1 MIKVKKEGI
10 LLEKTALD
18 FENDGVLNPGIIKEG
33 NTVHMFYRAVTTGNF
48 STIGYCELEGP
59 LKVKK
64 RWEMPIISVSESYES
79 HGVED
84 PRIVEIDGT
93 YYLTYVAFD
102 GVNALGALATSTDLM
117 HFEKK
122 GLIVPQLA
130 LDEFKALV
138 CSFPEL
144 NPKYIRYARHFK
156 QEEKVYMWDKDVI
169 FFPRKI
175 NGKFHLLHRI
185 HPGIQIVSVTNLEDL
200 TKEFWDNYFTDL
212 PKHIVLDPI
221 HELHESSYIGGG
233 CPPIETEDGWLLI
246 YHGVHDTTQGFVYSA
261 CAALLDLND
270 PQKEIARLP
279 DELFK
284 PDLKWELKGVTDNVV
299 FPTGTALFDDTLYIY
314 YGAADKYIACAS
326 VQLSELLTEL
336 KLYKK

>member
-10 LLEKTALD
+10 ILKKTALE
-18 FENDGVLNPGIIKEG
+18 FENHGVLNPGIIKEG
-33 NTVHMFYRAVTTGNF
+33 NTVHMFYRAVSKGNY

-59 LKVKK
+59 LKVIK
-64 RWEMPIISVSESYES
+64 RCATPIIIADQSYET

-84 PRIVEIDGT
+84 PRLVKIDGI
-93 YYLTYVAFD
+93 YYLTYVAYN
-102 GVNALGALATSTDLM
+102 GINALGALATSTDLV

-130 LDEFKALV
+130 LDEFRALV
-138 CSFPEL
+138 CASPEL
-144 NPKYIRYARHFK
+144 NHKYLRYARHFR
-156 QEEKVYMWDKDVI
+156 QEAEVYMWDKDVI

-175 NGKFHLLHRI
+175 NGKFYFLQRI
-185 HPGIQIVSVTNLEDL
+185 HPGIQIVSVTDLEDL
-200 TKEFWDNYFTDL
+200 SKEFWEDYLTNL
-212 PKHIVLDPI
+212 PTYIVMNPI
-221 HELHESSYIGGG
+221 HDEHEASYIGGG

-246 YHGVHDTTQGFVYSA
+246 YHGVRDTTHGFVYCA
-261 CAALLDLND
+261 CAALLDLDN

-279 DELFK
+279 YQLFK
-284 PDLKWELKGVTDNVV
+284 PDQDWELEGVTDNVV

-314 YGAADKYIACAS
+314 YGAADEYIGCAS

-336 KLYKK
+336 KRYKK